1 MPNPIV
7 SLLSKALKALADK
20 GENVPIN
27 RVEKRLENAGVRRD
41 EIRAA
46 GIPTL
51 LDYSDKV
58 TTRSGNEAITPE
70 TIRELD
76 PHRFD
81 KYAVNTNFVTVEEKG
96 RDQYS
101 QLINEE
107 MDNINIE
114 DNFADSQAYLDDIDE
129 SVLREREL
137 EQDLAQEMPDD
148 VRIRDFFEN
157 VTSQDV
163 DGNDI
168 EILIFKDPRD
178 TTDFFQKSKHFEP
191 MGGIDDVQRN
201 EYSYHA
207 RFIEEEKAINV
218 QEMQSDLV
226 GALVDKYPL
235 SPQMDIIGVPNVNV
249 SQNIINR
256 MIGLAVDRDKAEVK
270 FFIGGSNRKIIDDDP
285 TQALIPDNYTYFDE
299 ATENGSTL
307 IRSEP
312 IQRHYETVISG
323 QIKRTAEK
331 IGGKVKPDSKG
342 YLILT
347 LPAAGF
353 TLPLYAEEDKENS
366 FIATATMRGN
376 DPEEARE
383 YLNTRQPQSPPP
395 LPEGRSVRGD
405 FNTGGKVLGSLH
417 RNCG

>member
-7 SLLSKALKALADK
+7 SLLSKALKSLADK
-20 GENVPIN
+20 GENVPLD
-27 RVEKRLENAGVRRD
+27 RVEKRLETAGVRKD
-41 EIRAA
+41 EIEAA
-46 GIPTL
+46 GIPVQ
-51 LDYSDKV
+51 LDKHERGFSPTV
-58 TTRSGNEAITPE
+58 TTRSGNKAITPE

-76 PHRFD
+76 PNRFD
-81 KYAVNTNFVTVEEKG
+81 KDAVDTNFVTVEEKG

-107 MDNINIE
+107 MDNIDIE
-114 DNFADSQAYLDDIDE
+114 DNFADSQVYLDDIDE

-137 EQDLAQEMPDD
+137 EQDLAQKMPAD

-163 DGNDI
+163 NGDDI

-178 TTDFFQKSKHFEP
+178 TSNNLQKSKHFEP
-191 MGGIDDVQRN
+191 MGDIIDVQRN

-218 QEMQSDLV
+218 QEMQSDLI
-226 GALVDKYPL
+226 GANERI
-235 SPQMDIIGVPNVNV
+235 DIVGVPNVNV

>member
-7 SLLSKALKALADK
+7 SLLSKALKSLADK
-20 GENVPIN
+20 GENVPLD
-27 RVEKRLENAGVRRD
+27 RVEKRLETAGVRQD
-41 EIRAA
+41 EIKAA
-46 GIPTL
+46 GIPSL
-51 LDYSDKV
+51 LSESPTV
-58 TTRSGNEAITPE
+58 TTRSGNKAITPE

-76 PHRFD
+76 PNRFD
-81 KYAVNTNFVTVEEKG
+81 KDAGDTNFVTVEEKG

-107 MDNINIE
+107 MDNIDIE

-137 EQDLAQEMPDD
+137 EQDLAQEMPAD

-157 VTSQDV
+157 VTTQDV
-163 DGNDI
+163 NGDDI

-178 TTDFFQKSKHFEP
+178 TSNNLQKSKHFEP
-191 MGGIDDVQRN
+191 MGDIDDVQRN

-218 QEMQSDLV
+218 QEMQSDLIS
-226 GALVDKYPL
+226 ADERI
-235 SPQMDIIGVPNVNV
+235 DIIGVPNVNV

-256 MIGLAVDRDKAEVK
+256 MIGLAVDRDKTEVK

-312 IQRHYETVISG
+312 IQKHYETVISG

-353 TLPLYAEEDKENS
+353 TLPLYADEEDKENS
-366 FIATATMRGN
+366 FIATATVRGN
-376 DPEEARE
+376 DPEEAKE
-383 YLNTRQPQSPPP
+383 YLNNRQPQSPPP
-395 LPEGRSVRGD
+395 LPEDRSVRGD
-405 FNTGGKVLGSLH
+405 FNTGGKVLGSLE
-417 RNCG
+417 RIGGCA

>member
-1 MPNPIV
+1 MPNPTV

-58 TTRSGNEAITPE
+58 TTRSGNEAIAPE
-70 TIRELD
+70 TIRELN

-81 KYAVNTNFVTVEEKG
+81 KDAVNTNFVTVEEKG

-256 MIGLAVDRDKAEVK
+256 MIGLAVDRDKTEVK

>member
-1 MPNPIV
+1 MPNPTV

-27 RVEKRLENAGVRRD
+27 RVEKRLENAGVRKD

-46 GIPTL
+46 GITTL
-51 LDYSDKV
+51 LDESDKV
-58 TTRSGNEAITPE
+58 TTRSGNKAITPE
-70 TIRELD
+70 AIRELD
-76 PHRFD
+76 PNRFD
-81 KYAVNTNFVTVEEKG
+81 KDAVDTNFITVEEKG

-163 DGNDI
+163 DGSDI

-191 MGGIDDVQRN
+191 MGDIDDVQRN

-256 MIGLAVDRDKAEVK
+256 MIGLAVDRDKTEVK
-270 FFIGGSNRKIIDDDP
+270 FFIGGSNRQIIDDDP
-285 TQALIPDNYTYFDE
+285 SQALIPDNYTYFDE